1 MIILDTNVLSALMR
15 RPADLTVAAWLDR
28 QSRQSIWTSSI
39 TILEIRFGLAIMGD
53 GRRRDALVEAF
64 ERLIDD
70 KLEQRI
76 AGFDQ
81 AAAEA
86 AAGLMVKRKIRG
98 EPGDLR
104 DTMIAGIVLAR
115 RAVLATGNVKHFADA
130 GMEIVNP
137 WDA

>member
-1 MIILDTNVLSALMR
+1 MIILDTNVLSALMK

-28 QSRQSIWTSSI
+28 HSRQSIWTSSI
-39 TILEIRFGLAIMGD
+39 TILEIHFGLGIMGN
-53 GRRRDALVEAF
+53 GRRRDALLVAF
-64 ERLIDD
+64 QRLIDE

-76 AGFDQ
+76 ADFDKVAAG
-81 AAAEA
+81 AAAD
-86 AAGLMVKRKIRG
+86 LMVKRKIRG

-130 GMEIVNP
+130 GIEIVNP

>member
-1 MIILDTNVLSALMR
+1 MIILDTNILSALMR
-15 RPADLTVAAWLDR
+15 RQADSTVAAWLDR
-28 QSRQSIWTSSI
+28 HSRQSIWTSSI
-39 TILEIRFGLAIMGD
+39 TILEIRFGLGIMGN
-53 GRRRDALVEAF
+53 GRRRDALLVAF
-64 ERLIDD
+64 QRLIDE

-81 AAAEA
+81 VAAEA
-86 AAGLMVKRKIRG
+86 AAALMVKCKICG

>member
-15 RPADLTVAAWLDR
+15 RPTDLTVAAWLDR
-28 QSRQSIWTSSI
+28 HSRQSIWTSSV
-39 TILEIRFGLAIMGD
+39 TILEIRFGLGTMGD
-53 GRRRDALVEAF
+53 GRRRDALLVAF
-64 ERLIDD
+64 QRLIDE

-81 AAAEA
+81 VAAEA
-86 AAGLMVKRKIRG
+86 AAALMVKRKIRG

-104 DTMIAGIVLAR
+104 DTMIAGIVIAR
-115 RAVLATGNVKHFADA
+115 RAMLATGNVKHFADA
-130 GMEIVNP
+130 GVEIANP

>member
-1 MIILDTNVLSALMR
+1 
-15 RPADLTVAAWLDR
+15 
-28 QSRQSIWTSSI
+28 
-39 TILEIRFGLAIMGD
+39 MGN
-53 GRRRDALVEAF
+53 GRRRDALLVAF
-64 ERLIDD
+64 QRLIDE

-81 AAAEA
+81 VAAEA
-86 AAGLMVKRKIRG
+86 AAALMVKRKIRG

-115 RAVLATGNVKHFADA
+115 RAVLATGNGKHFADA

-137 WDA
+137 WDV